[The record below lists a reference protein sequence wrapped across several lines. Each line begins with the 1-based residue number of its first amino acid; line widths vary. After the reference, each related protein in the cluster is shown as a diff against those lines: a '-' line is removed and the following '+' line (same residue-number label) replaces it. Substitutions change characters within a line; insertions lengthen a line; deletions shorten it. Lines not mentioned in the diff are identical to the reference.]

1 MRKLKPKKR
10 TGPGEAADPARGRI
24 AEKPEGE
31 NQTLAVPKEEKPV
44 IKKKTLPETG
54 GEGLVSGFTRKFQFM
69 DQVKLFLRDVKMEM
83 KKVTWPTRKETL
95 AATAMVI
102 ILSVLVAFF
111 LGILDVALAKL
122 VSTVLGR

>member
-1 MRKLKPKKR
+1 
-10 TGPGEAADPARGRI
+10 
-24 AEKPEGE
+24 
-31 NQTLAVPKEEKPV
+31 
-44 IKKKTLPETG
+44 
-54 GEGLVSGFTRKFQFM
+54 LVSGFTRKFQFM

>member
-1 MRKLKPKKR
+1 MRKLKPKKKS
-10 TGPGEAADPARGRI
+10 GPAEAGDKAV
-24 AEKPEGE
+24 EKPEKESKLLPTPG
-31 NQTLAVPKEEKPV
+31 EEKPV
-44 IKKKTLPETG
+44 LTLRKKSLPESG
-54 GEGLVSGFTRKFQFM
+54 GEGLVSGLTQKWQFVG
-69 DQVKLFLRDVKMEM
+69 QTKLFLRDVKMEM
-83 KKVTWPTRKETL
+83 RKVTWPTRKETL